1 MEKKYTKLSDLV
13 DSTFTIKKAWGFTWK
28 KWDAESKRM
37 LTADRYEQGFRKVY
51 SIETDKGNL
60 DVGSGQLSALL
71 EAVYRNG
78 VADINNRS
86 FAVKSNGKTGM
97 DIRYYFNAVKT
108 ETPPVTKMYQEHQNK
123 QLIEDDEYDKPVDLS
138 GIPF

>member
-37 LTADRYEQGFRKVY
+37 LTSDRYEQGFRKVY
-51 SIETDKGNL
+51 SLETDKGNL

-97 DIRYYFNAVKT
+97 DIRYYFNPVKT
-108 ETPPVTKMYQEHQNK
+108 ETVQAK
-123 QLIEDDEYDKPVDLS
+123 IEDDEYDKPVDLS